1 MENQIDLETI
11 VNFLVNIKS
20 TKKLKPRTPNDKLD
34 LNYLEYL
41 NSSQFSKFFEYFGN
55 HIDRVG
61 IRTKNKNTDSLYF
74 SLLYIFYDDFCLLD
88 HEQQNYLIKVLKS
101 KIVDDLLNRKF
112 KLPKDLT
119 KKIATNS
126 VKSETN
132 SYVDAYILS
141 IFFNVNIFIFSYE
154 TDDITSF
161 YKDDKLN
168 LYKINIFINEIN
180 NTFYPL
186 IYKSENGKYFKYN
199 STILNKVVFSNKV
212 KSYNYKN
219 KKEFDLANTWE
230 EILNEYLNIDL
241 SNIIIDADN
250 NKISTLVDLLD
261 SDDSDNLINFNN
273 LSDEIKNINNEE
285 NINSDDLSLDSNSSE
300 NDNIKFEDKANN
312 IVNEIKS
319 LSDSKLN
326 KLTKDE
332 IINYLKVFKNNQE
345 INDKLKKNEL
355 ITNLKDEL
363 SKFI

>member
-11 VNFLVNIKS
+11 VNFLVNTKS
-20 TKKLKPRTPNDKLD
+20 TKKLKPRTLNDKLD

-41 NSSQFSKFFEYFGN
+41 NSSKFSKFFEYFGN

-61 IRTKNKNTDSLYF
+61 IRTKNKNIDSLYF
-74 SLLYIFYDDFCLLD
+74 SLLYILYDDYCLFD

-101 KIVDDLLNRKF
+101 KIIDDLLNRKF
-112 KLPKDLT
+112 KLPTDLT

-132 SYVDAYILS
+132 NYLDAYILS

-154 TDDITSF
+154 TDNITSF
-161 YKDDKLN
+161 YKEDKLN

-199 STILNKVVFSNKV
+199 STILNKVIFSNKV

-219 KKEFDLANTWE
+219 KKEFDLANSWE

-241 SNIIIDADN
+241 SNIIINADN

-261 SDDSDNLINFNN
+261 SDDSDKSINFNN

-285 NINSDDLSLDSNSSE
+285 NINSDELSLDSNSNE
-300 NDNIKFEDKANN
+300 DDIKFENKA
-312 IVNEIKS
+312 ISVVNEIKN

-332 IINYLKVFKNNQE
+332 IINYLTVLKNNQK
-345 INDKLKKNEL
+345 INDKLKKNDL